1 MIFNS
6 AIIHGTLK
14 NESTIPRLSFDFRI
28 MLKGKKSGSKSL
40 YEFFTPNFKLKKHV
54 FRNCTALMYSSGFF
68 SNLSHRVQREIIQSY
83 CLKNSLLIE
92 IEETEI
98 HGVNHY
104 PNSFFHILKKNKP
117 TVFTSVMILPQE
129 FDLRDKLLFSI
140 IKNNQEVHFAL
151 ENFKFESSLKEK
163 IHKYFTNNFKNKI

>member
-1 MIFNS
+1 
-6 AIIHGTLK
+6 
-14 NESTIPRLSFDFRI
+14 
-28 MLKGKKSGSKSL
+28 
-40 YEFFTPNFKLKKHV
+40 
-54 FRNCTALMYSSGFF
+54 SSGFF